1 MFCQLCEERINAPE
15 VMCFMCSSLFSDAKH
30 FEHICGMYKYS
41 WVHYWDEDQAKRVA
55 RNLEERLD
63 FLEATP
69 RKKEG
74 TSFWDIRLKKDRP
87 SPMIKSA
94 HKCAS

>member
-1 MFCQLCEERINAPE
+1 MFCQLCEERTDRTDGRCN
-15 VMCFMCSSLFSDAKH
+15 MCCHAWADAER
-30 FEHICGMYKYS
+30 FEHTKSIYKYS
-41 WVHYWDEDQAKRVA
+41 WAHFWDENQAKRVA
-55 RNLEERLD
+55 RNLEGRFD
-63 FLEATP
+63 FLAATP

-94 HKCAS
+94 LKGVS